1 LPKDVP
7 DDGQRKKAVKDA
19 DMQTRV
25 GQDITN
31 QVSMSPYGQSILDKA
46 RAKYKRRRPDG
57 HWQFERDQ
65 FVNKSLLKVVSGF
78 DLVVVRD
85 KSRKLVLSVYSQVM
99 QRHFPGGT
107 LEKYHKAIEDCAW
120 LNPLPKPDH
129 RYALEEDENLEN
141 IRTLIL
147 STPMIR
153 ILRRMVSS
161 TMVPLPFQDTR
172 RHHACNLQP
181 PGKAIRCRKTSGA
194 CHSSIHL

>member
-1 LPKDVP
+1 
-7 DDGQRKKAVKDA
+7 
-19 DMQTRV
+19 
-25 GQDITN
+25 
-31 QVSMSPYGQSILDKA
+31 
-46 RAKYKRRRPDG
+46 
-57 HWQFERDQ
+57 
-65 FVNKSLLKVVSGF
+65 VNKSLLKVVSGF

-147 STPMIR
+147 STLMIR

-161 TMVPLPFQDTR
+161 TMVPLPSRTRADTTL
-172 RHHACNLQP
+172 ATSNLQERLSDAARRVGP
-181 PGKAIRCRKTSGA
+181 VTVR
-194 CHSSIHL
+194 SICERPMQDCNYTLR